1 MHVIFLICKGSFI
14 NIYSSTSSF
23 SIYSLHPVYIIVYSS
38 NFTKFV
44 IGNTNVIDRSDLFPE
59 YVGLNA
65 IVNKKQQFLKIF
77 LL

>member
-1 MHVIFLICKGSFI
+1 MHVIFLICMGNFI

-23 SIYSLHPVYIIVYSS
+23 SIYSLHPVYSS
-38 NFTKFV
+38 NFTRFV